1 MNNKEEE
8 KILFDLCRQIPQKD
22 YADDVI
28 FDLGLKNKNDCRN
41 WARINFY
48 SSKVDD
54 ELTRGQ
60 KSSLTKKTGWLWN
73 NISNSVYRQEI
84 RGGKG
89 IYKIFSSYV
98 YKVGNSLGYLFAH
111 DKETALTLARLFFTH
126 IVKDQKEI
134 YIRFIEKCKTPLHLI
149 RYNQAIIKDFE
160 TELERNLKNQD
171 ETAARINELQL
182 RVESIKN
189 LQNNQIKIFKK

>member
-1 MNNKEEE
+1 MNSKEKE
-8 KILFDLCRQIPQKD
+8 KILFDLCRNTPQKN
-22 YADDVI
+22 YADDII

-41 WARINFY
+41 WVRINFY
-48 SSKVDD
+48 QSKMDD

-73 NISNSVYRQEI
+73 NISGSIYRQEI
-84 RGGKG
+84 IGGKG

-98 YKVGNSLGYLFAH
+98 YKVGNSLGHLFAP
-111 DKETALTLARLFFTH
+111 DRVAALTLARLFFTH

-134 YIRFIEKCKTPLHLI
+134 YIRFIEKRESPMELT
-149 RYNQAIIKDFE
+149 RYNQELIKDFE
-160 TELERNLKNQD
+160 TKLDRNFKNQD
-171 ETAARINELQL
+171 ETAARISELQL
-182 RVESIKN
+182 RIESIKN